1 MHARLVLATV
11 PLAVLGVAVAP
22 SLAAPKKPI
31 EKSYTASAPVPGGSF
46 DCAGT
51 IPDSAQLDEFKVP
64 AAGKLQVDLSGF
76 LGDWDMAV
84 TSGGAELGVSQNI
97 QPLDGDTESVS
108 LKFKKATPITIAV
121 CNYNGG
127 PTGDVKLKFTYS

>member
-11 PLAVLGVAVAP
+11 PLALLGVAVAP

-31 EKSYTASAPVPGGSF
+31 EKSYTATAPVPGGAV
-46 DCAGT
+46 DCEGT
-51 IPDSAQLDEFKVP
+51 VPDSAQLDEFKVP

-76 LGDWDMAV
+76 LGDWDMAI
-84 TSGGAELGVSQNI
+84 TSGGSELGVSQNI
-97 QPLDGDTESVS
+97 QPIGGDTENIS
-108 LKFKKATPITIAV
+108 LKFKKPTTITIAV

-127 PTGDVKLKFTYS
+127 PTGNVKLKFTYS